1 MTAVF
6 DPADPETWI
15 ARGRLPAHAALMAD
29 AWRTFPD
36 LPRDVPAEDR
46 MARSR
51 ERVEAMRPV
60 MDAIQAEQE
69 LLRQA
74 RNFAFTE
81 RRVARSEGDEREVAI
96 LRGRD
101 LHGFDWNKS
110 VQFANGWY
118 AAQAG
123 WVCRHPDAQ
132 SGSTTEIRLKAA
144 YMTGFHDGGGDTE
157 DLFDVARRALIAA
170 DRPTPDLQPATPD
183 YARPLPSAWPQ
194 PSDAPRPTSW
204 SRRLLILGAP
214 EAGMLSRAE
223 TTDCPPHAALM
234 PLLQE
239 RPGAEQAT
247 LIVVAATGFLSV
259 AEATAGAP
267 ALRTEDDV
275 QRLAADP
282 VQPAKLSVLL
292 GGRDF
297 DEILV
302 AAHDRYLEVIDAHA
316 RHLPLCRVME
326 RTRNSLIQQRAH
338 FRIWL
343 ERGVR
348 SGETLG
354 AGHIRWGKV
363 AKGLT
368 ARLGEFT
375 ARHAGKVPGRGHRI
389 LIELSDG
396 EPADGYITVTGDCL
410 QPEMLITN
418 QKHLRASMAASL
430 RTFGGATRL
439 CADHSTRAPLPQST
453 IPGYIHSGRN
463 PGFAPI
469 HAQKAAK

>member
-15 ARGRLPAHAALMAD
+15 ARGRLPAHAVLMAD

-36 LPRDVPAEDR
+36 LPRDAPAEDR
-46 MARSR
+46 MTRSR
-51 ERVEAMRPV
+51 ERVQAMRPV
-60 MDAIQAEQE
+60 MEAIQAEQE
-69 LLRQA
+69 LLRQTG
-74 RNFAFTE
+74 NFAFTE
-81 RRVARSEGDEREVAI
+81 KRVARSEGDKREAAI

-101 LHGFDWNKS
+101 LHGFDWDGS
-110 VQFANGWY
+110 IQFANGWY

-123 WVCRHPDAQ
+123 WVCRPPEAR

-170 DRPTPDLQPATPD
+170 DRPTPAMQPAIPD
-183 YARPLPSAWPQ
+183 YARPLPSAWAQ

-223 TTDCPPHAALM
+223 TTDCPPHAALL

-247 LIVVAATGFLSV
+247 LIVVAATGFLSA

-267 ALRTEDDV
+267 ALRTEGDV
-275 QRLAADP
+275 QRLTDDP
-282 VQPAKLSVLL
+282 VQPTKLNALH

-302 AAHDRYLEVIDAHA
+302 AAHGHYLEVIDAHA
-316 RHLPLCRVME
+316 THLPLCRVME
-326 RTRNSLIQQRAH
+326 RTRNSQIQQKAH

-343 ERGVR
+343 DRGLR
-348 SGETLG
+348 PGETLG

-389 LIELSDG
+389 IIELSNG
-396 EPADGYITVTGDCL
+396 EPADGYVTVSGDWL
-410 QPEMLITN
+410 HPEMLITN

-430 RTFGGATRL
+430 RAFGGATRL
-439 CADHSTRAPLPQST
+439 SRGS
-453 IPGYIHSGRN
+453 
-463 PGFAPI
+463 
-469 HAQKAAK
+469 